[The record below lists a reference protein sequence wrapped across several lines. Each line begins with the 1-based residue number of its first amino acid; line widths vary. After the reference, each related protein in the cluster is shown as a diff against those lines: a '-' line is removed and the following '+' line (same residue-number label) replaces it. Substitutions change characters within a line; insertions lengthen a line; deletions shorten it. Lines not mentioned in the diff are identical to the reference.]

1 MDVKQLEGNWPP
13 AQKSPQPKY
22 KTPMSQELQNNQ
34 QLTVKNLFGKDEV
47 RNKFQEMLGKRAPS
61 FITSVLQIVAS
72 NKLLSKADP
81 HSIYHSAA
89 VAATLDLP
97 LNNQLGFAFIV
108 PYNQSYQD
116 DGGTWQKKQVAQ
128 FQLGY
133 KGFKQLA
140 LRSGQFKIMNATDVR
155 EGEIKA
161 TNRQTG
167 EITFEWIEDEEV
179 RDSKK
184 VIGYLS
190 YFELLNGYAHSLYM
204 SVKKIERHAKKYS
217 QTYKNGKGLW
227 VDDFESMC
235 LKTVTKLNL
244 SKGDAPLSIEMQ
256 KAIIFDQAVVND
268 METTDVTYVDND
280 QPDEITA
287 EDLQSLLDEKVALLS
302 KTEFDNAKRIIDN
315 KEVDSYKKLQIMLTE
330 KID

>member
-1 MDVKQLEGNWPP
+1 MNNE
-13 AQKSPQPKY
+13 QKPD
-22 KTPMSQELQNNQ
+22 T
-34 QLTVKNLFGKDEV
+34 QLTVKNLFGRDEV

-72 NKLLSKADP
+72 NALLAKADP
-81 HSIYHSAA
+81 HSVYHSAA

-108 PYNQSYQD
+108 PYNQNYKD
-116 DGGTWQKKQVAQ
+116 DKGVWQTKQVAQ
-128 FQLGY
+128 FQLGF

-161 TNRQTG
+161 VNRMTG
-167 EITFEWIEDEEV
+167 EITFAWIEDEEV

-184 VIGYLS
+184 VVGYLS
-190 YFELLNGYAHSLYM
+190 YFELLNGYTHSLYM
-204 SVKKIERHAKKYS
+204 TVNKIERHAKKYS
-217 QTYKNGKGLW
+217 QTYKKGKGLW

-256 KAIIFDQAVVND
+256 KAVIFDQAIVND
-268 METTDVTYVDND
+268 VETTDVTYVDNE
-280 QPDEITA
+280 PEIIDKESERVVLMISDAKTL
-287 EDLQSLLDEKVALLS
+287 EDLKAVEPHLKDEHLDLYTVKLDELKA
-302 KTEFDNAKRIIDN
+302 A
-315 KEVDSYKKLQIMLTE
+315 QQ
-330 KID
+330 